1 MKPVREKVGSTSD
14 SFIPS
19 LGISQTL
26 IRPSSQAGGRGGVGD
41 DRERTREEEEGEGK
55 TRERQKFINNF

>member
-1 MKPVREKVGSTSD
+1 MGSTSD

-26 IRPSSQAGGRGGVGD
+26 IRPSSQAGGRGGVGG
-41 DRERTREEEEGEGK
+41 DREREGGK
-55 TRERQKFINNF
+55 RKRKGEMRKKQKIINNF

>member
-1 MKPVREKVGSTSD
+1 MGSTSD

-26 IRPSSQAGGRGGVGD
+26 IRPSSQAGGRGGVGG
-41 DRERTREEEEGEGK
+41 DREREGGK
-55 TRERQKFINNF
+55 RKRKGEMRKKQKIYK

>member
-41 DRERTREEEEGEGK
+41 DREREEEEGEGK
-55 TRERQKFINNF
+55 TKERQKFINNF

>member
-41 DRERTREEEEGEGK
+41 DREKEGRGRGRGRNEEK
-55 TRERQKFINNF
+55 TKNL

>member
-1 MKPVREKVGSTSD
+1 MGSTSD

-26 IRPSSQAGGRGGVGD
+26 IRPSSQAGGRGGVGG
-41 DRERTREEEEGEGK
+41 DRREEEEEGRNEEK
-55 TRERQKFINNF
+55 TKNL